1 MRDGDGVLRLRL
13 CHRSLPQLTYSSHSP
28 LCQQLA
34 ARLASYHIQLRLPPR
49 LDFGFR
55 SQVLIETA
63 HQVANKNSF
72 DLKGLYQF
80 KEIFSF
86 NAKYLGGGGAIA
98 VGGGKRL
105 QD

>member
-1 MRDGDGVLRLRL
+1 MVPEEWVRDRDGVLRSRL
-13 CHRSLPQLTYSSHSP
+13 YRRYGLQIL
-28 LCQQLA
+28 
-34 ARLASYHIQLRLPPR
+34 
-49 LDFGFR
+49 
-55 SQVLIETA
+55 VETD

-86 NAKYLGGGGAIA
+86 NAKYLGSGGALSL
-98 VGGGKRL
+98 VRGKRL